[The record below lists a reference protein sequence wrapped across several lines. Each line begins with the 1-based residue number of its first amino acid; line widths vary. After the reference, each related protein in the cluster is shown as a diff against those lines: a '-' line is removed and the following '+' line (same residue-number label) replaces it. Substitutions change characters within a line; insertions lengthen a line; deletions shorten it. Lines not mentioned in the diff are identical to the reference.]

1 MFLLYRCIIVRVV
14 LNAVPM
20 LETVPVYH
28 SLNVQ
33 FARSIVYHTS
43 LDIYHQ
49 MVYLKNGDLFPVSNN
64 FSSVYSPLISL
75 SLNFSYFLFAQTQ
88 LASSPSATSN
98 PEPRIVIWILP
109 FHVHKTPNNTPNN
122 GNRNIKHRPNRA
134 PTRWCKV
141 IRHPRGCTRVGG
153 VESDCGEDD
162 GEVSGPDMLLQFPVK
177 GEDYGIFDCY
187 KDQGE

>member
-1 MFLLYRCIIVRVV
+1 MFLLLYRCIIVRVV

-33 FARSIVYHTS
+33 FARFIVYHTS

-134 PTRWCKV
+134 PNSMVQGYSPSTRLYSGRWGR
-141 IRHPRGCTRVGG
+141 IRLWRGRRR
-153 VESDCGEDD
+153 SKRARYAPP
-162 GEVSGPDMLLQFPVK
+162 VSH
-177 GEDYGIFDCY
+177 
-187 KDQGE
+187 